1 MTGKDVLD
9 YLSQPKARWVIA
21 GVVAVAALG
30 LGGMI
35 LTGGNDGEARA
46 GGGPGLSVAVVA
58 PVEPDVAP
66 GGVMDVG
73 QLNNG
78 FDGKLPEAQP
88 ASNASVEQ
96 DYYTEQPA
104 YVEAR
109 VEPLPPP
116 RSGEEVHPYIDRQS
130 QPSPPRD
137 GNPRAF
143 GFDQPRPDYAAEREA
158 RRAFMEA
165 READRRA
172 RQDRP
177 SPGPDTFY

>member
-9 YLSQPKARWVIA
+9 YLSQPRARWVMA

-73 QLNNG
+73 QLTNG
-78 FDGKLPEAQP
+78 FDGKMPEAQT
-88 ASNASVEQ
+88 ASDATQ
-96 DYYTEQPA
+96 PPDDYYAEQPA
-104 YVEAR
+104 YVEPQ
-109 VEPLPPP
+109 VQQMPPP
-116 RSGEEVHPYIDRQS
+116 RPGDEVHPYVDRQS
-130 QPSPPRD
+130 PPPPRD

-165 READRRA
+165 REAERRA

-177 SPGPDTFY
+177 VAGPDTFY